1 MLQNGAKKWSVKY
14 FQLRQEAREIRLLEK
29 EEDRGTDQDRA
40 SSDLCIVLELGHL
53 NQEVWKRVRMSENTW
68 KDW

>member
-1 MLQNGAKKWSVKY
+1 MLQNGAKKWSVKSV
-14 FQLRQEAREIRLLEK
+14 QLRQEAREIRLLEK

-53 NQEVWKRVRMSENTW
+53 N
-68 KDW
+68 